1 MRILRFKKTPLK
13 SEWKTRTLA
22 MGVHTEKMK
31 MKEKKQSEGIFDDI
45 FALNLHI
52 KYLY

>member
-1 MRILRFKKTPLK
+1 
-13 SEWKTRTLA
+13 
-22 MGVHTEKMK
+22 MGVQTEKMK

-52 KYLY
+52 KYLNKCSGIYRIHKMKCRHQMR